1 MPPTTLFHWSR
12 KSLDIFSHNDPKFE
26 VRTQGHAYALDSV
39 DNKSGATSRFEAKSL
54 IVFTEQAAELF
65 EEHPLLTMMGWKR
78 LFRQYWSKKF
88 LHDLRWNTSDA
99 FRCGEVL
106 VIRKAEFARV
116 TARKRIVDQLA
127 RRGIVLVFDLLVLG
141 FVIDVVVSANSDWG
155 VIRWL
160 NPQTTL
166 ATLLWIMAGGVLTLL
181 TVMCFMSVRKAKKAD
196 GSEWDYRSELECA
209 MQAAEN
215 ARIQEAKRR

>member
-1 MPPTTLFHWSR
+1 MPPRTLFHWSR
-12 KSLDIFSHNDPKFE
+12 KSLDIFPDNDSKFE

-65 EEHPLLTMMGWKR
+65 EEHPLLTLMGWKR

-106 VIRKAEFARV
+106 VIRKAEFVRV

-127 RRGIVLVFDLLVLG
+127 RRGIVLVFDLLVLA
-141 FVIDVVVSANSDWG
+141 FVIDVVVSSHSDWG

-160 NPQTTL
+160 NPQITL

-196 GSEWDYRSELECA
+196 GSDWDYRSELECA
-209 MQAAEN
+209 MQAAAN
-215 ARIQEAKRR
+215 ARIQETERR